1 MRDDNEPPSCGNRH
15 DEVKK
20 KFEPRTRGAFPV
32 DLTTAVS
39 DTLVPRHENLF
50 TYGPN
55 EVATG
60 TRGFCS
66 VFNAKGVENE
76 QPLVRQL
83 L

>member
-1 MRDDNEPPSCGNRH
+1 MRGDNEPPSCGDRH

-20 KFEPRTRGAFPV
+20 FFEHRTRGAFPV
-32 DLTTAVS
+32 DLTTGVS
-39 DTLVPRHENLF
+39 DTLVLRHENLF
-50 TYGPN
+50 TLRRN